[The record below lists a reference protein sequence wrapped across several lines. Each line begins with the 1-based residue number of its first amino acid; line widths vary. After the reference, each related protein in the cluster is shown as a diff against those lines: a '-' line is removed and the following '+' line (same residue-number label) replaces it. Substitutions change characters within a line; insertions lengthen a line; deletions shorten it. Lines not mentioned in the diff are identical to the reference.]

1 MKAFVTYV
9 RPILEY
15 APVNL
20 SPYHFHSCDINKVEA
35 VQRRFTK
42 RLTSLRAMSYAERL
56 AAINMDKLELRRLR
70 FDLLFC
76 YKIVFGLIDI
86 QYNNMFDLNKSSIT
100 RGHCYKLIAK
110 TSPLNARHHFYC
122 NRIQITESNRIEPN
136 RTSEPNEPNRTNPTS
151 ASFEPNRTRTV
162 DPNEPNRTRTCAH
175 GFESHL

>member
-136 RTSEPNEPNRTNPTS
+136 RTERANRTNRTERTQHRQ
-151 ASFEPNRTRTV
+151 ASNRTELELLTPTHSYLSR
-162 DPNEPNRTRTCAH
+162 R
-175 GFESHL
+175 